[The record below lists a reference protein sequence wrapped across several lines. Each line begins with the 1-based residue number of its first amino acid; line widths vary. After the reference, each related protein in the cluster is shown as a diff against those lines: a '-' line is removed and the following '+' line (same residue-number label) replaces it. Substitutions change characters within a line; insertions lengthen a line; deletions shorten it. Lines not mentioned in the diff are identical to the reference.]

1 MTREIFKEQLLKKI
15 EQQIFNELKDT
26 PITGSKYILN
36 KWNGLDIDYSAV
48 YRRIVNYQI
57 KKYGYSL
64 TTSEKQFTGVSKEEA
79 DKLSRRKKQR
89 RAYWRNHEYKRE
101 RKKD

>member
-48 YRRIVNYQI
+48 YMPT
-57 KKYGYSL
+57 YS
-64 TTSEKQFTGVSKEEA
+64 
-79 DKLSRRKKQR
+79 DKHLSRTLHIG
-89 RAYWRNHEYKRE
+89 ANYINCLSANGGSV
-101 RKKD
+101 DVITAGCPGAPFGFCL